1 VAIHVTT
8 QPADNE
14 KDIVTMLRKLMS
26 MKEKLEELSSEEEN
40 HASNLL
46 QQLMGV
52 CVSARITDSILLFTH
67 LSTTEVLKS
76 VHEKFDSSQLTV
88 IVRDLFRCLAK
99 DETLTVEVKISAD
112 EFKECEDGFADDGE
126 CIAVL
131 YKWCYMSSLL
141 LLVDSPQ

>member
-46 QQLMGV
+46 QQLLGV
-52 CVSARITDSILLFTH
+52 CVGARITESILLFTH

-76 VHEKFDSSQLTV
+76 VHEKFDSGQLT
-88 IVRDLFRCLAK
+88 IIIRDLFRCLAK
-99 DETLTVEVKISAD
+99 DETLTVEVEIDAD
-112 EFKECEDGFADDGE
+112 EFKECENGFADDGK
-126 CIAVL
+126 CTFVF
-131 YKWCYMSSLL
+131 CN
-141 LLVDSPQ
+141 